1 MLAPARTSEAVIERL
16 SHEVK
21 TAAAASRF
29 VAALAPQG
37 MQIIASSPAE
47 MRAAMQGDSRK
58 WAEVIAA
65 TGITINQ

>member
-1 MLAPARTSEAVIERL
+1 
-16 SHEVK
+16 
-21 TAAAASRF
+21 
-29 VAALAPQG
+29 

-47 MRAAMQGDSRK
+47 MRSAMQDDSRK